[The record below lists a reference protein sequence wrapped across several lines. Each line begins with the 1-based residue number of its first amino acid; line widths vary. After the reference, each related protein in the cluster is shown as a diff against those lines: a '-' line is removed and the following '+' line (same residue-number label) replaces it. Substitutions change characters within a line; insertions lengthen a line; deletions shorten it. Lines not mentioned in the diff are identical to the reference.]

1 MPGSGSVPDSAT
13 CQDLASL
20 LARGEPLGGHLLEK
34 LAHAAG
40 TENNPIVTAL
50 EMEMDYLFASK
61 CVRHYKGNAR

>member
-1 MPGSGSVPDSAT
+1 M
-13 CQDLASL
+13 
-20 LARGEPLGGHLLEK
+20 GGHLLEK